1 MEPIN
6 CTFEGISVDRRRL
19 TVARG
24 GQLVDLEPKA
34 LDVLLYLIDHR
45 DRLVTKE
52 ELLDAVW
59 KDTFVTPNV
68 LTRAVALI
76 RKGLG
81 DDADEPRIIETVA
94 KRGYRFIAAVQTE
107 PGPLEERVAPQDT
120 PVVVAAPAGREGS
133 ERSTSTRARTP
144 RWTMAAV
151 LALFAAVATIVLAVM
166 VFNRP
171 RNVTAAPSLAAFRRL
186 TTRAGYNGQPA
197 VSADGRSV
205 AYVSDRTGSLEIYVT
220 GLVATGTETTLT
232 SNGGQNIEPD
242 WSPDG
247 HWIAFHSRKLGGI
260 WVVPSNGG
268 QPQQIAPKGA
278 SPSWAPDSERLV
290 FTSDNGGFSEQAIL
304 MTVRRDGS
312 DLKPLTRIGQSPG
325 GALAPSWS
333 HNGKFIA
340 FANGFGGGAIAPGLF
355 ILTVETGQ
363 IRQVLSAQYQGRP
376 QFGPDDD
383 VLYWQGWSNPVS
395 PSLRRAR
402 LDPVTG
408 EFIGEAETVL
418 PIDGLGDGVSIS
430 GNGIVALGQAQD
442 DDNLWSIEM
451 SPAGAAAEP
460 RRITNETVRNNRP
473 SISAT
478 GRVAFTRL
486 SPGNPATIWVMDP
499 DGTHA
504 EALLP
509 GVQGMAPSWSRDGS
523 RLFVMQRD
531 RAVWVEMGTR
541 RVTEVPLSVGKIQP
555 AFPRLAPDDSSIAYH
570 RIETDGRMSVW
581 IAPLDGGPERRVAA
595 DPQGIGF
602 PIWSSDG
609 KMLAVEMRRDDQT
622 HFGIVPSDGSGP
634 IREIVSDR
642 GHSWPNG
649 WSPDSRRIV
658 YAGEREGVW
667 NIWEV
672 DVATRVSRPLT
683 RFTLPIGYVRYPVW
697 SPDGRR
703 VVFERAIRSGS
714 VWTMSL
720 K

>member
-1 MEPIN
+1 MEPTN
-6 CTFEGISVDRRRL
+6 YTFEGISVDRRRF
-19 TVARG
+19 TVTRDG
-24 GQLVDLEPKA
+24 RLVDLEPKA

-76 RKGLG
+76 RKALG

-94 KRGYRFIAAVQTE
+94 KRGYRVIARVRSE
-107 PGPLEERVAPQDT
+107 PGHLEESA
-120 PVVVAAPAGREGS
+120 AAPLTPLAVSSPAVREGIQQ
-133 ERSTSTRARTP
+133 
-144 RWTMAAV
+144 RWKIVAV
-151 LALFAAVATIVLAVM
+151 LVLLAAVATVILVVT

-171 RNVTAAPSLAAFRRL
+171 DGNGTPPSFSALRRL

-197 VSADGRSV
+197 VSPDGRSV
-205 AYVSDRTGSLEIYVT
+205 AYVSDRTGSLELYVT

-268 QPQQIAPKGA
+268 QPQQISPKGA
-278 SPSWAPDSERLV
+278 SPSWAPDSDRLV

-304 MTVRRDGS
+304 MTVRRAGS

-325 GALAPSWS
+325 GAVAPAWS

-340 FANGFGGGAIAPGLF
+340 FANGFGGGTVPPGLF
-355 ILTVETGQ
+355 MLTVETGQ
-363 IRQVLSAQYQGRP
+363 IRQVLSAPYQGRP
-376 QFGPDDD
+376 QFGPGDD

-402 LDPVTG
+402 LDPGTG
-408 EFIGEAETVL
+408 AFVSEAETVL
-418 PIDGLGDGVSIS
+418 PISGLGDGVSIS
-430 GNGIVALGQAQD
+430 RSGVVVLGQAQD
-442 DDNLWSIEM
+442 DDNLWTIEM
-451 SPAGAAAEP
+451 SATGVAAAP
-460 RRITNETVRNNRP
+460 ARITNETVRNNRP
-473 SISAT
+473 SISPT
-478 GRVAFTRL
+478 GQVAFTRL
-486 SPGNPATIWVMDP
+486 SPGNPTTIWLMDP
-499 DGTHA
+499 DGGRA

-523 RLFVMQRD
+523 RLFVMQSD
-531 RAVWVEMGTR
+531 RAVWIDIATR
-541 RVTEVPLSVGKIQP
+541 RVSEIPLAVAKIQP
-555 AFPRLAPDDSSIAYH
+555 AFPRLAPDDSRIAYH

-581 IAPLDGGPERRVAA
+581 IKPLDGGPERRVVA

-602 PIWSSDG
+602 PVWSRDG
-609 KMLAVEMRRDDQT
+609 RMLAVEMRRDDQT
-622 HFGIVPSDGSGP
+622 HIGIVPADGSRP
-634 IREIVSDR
+634 IEPIVTER

-649 WSPDSRRIV
+649 WSPDSRGIV
-658 YAGEREGVW
+658 YAGQRDGVW

-672 DVATRVSRPLT
+672 DVATKVSRPLT
-683 RFTLPIGYVRYPVW
+683 RFTLPIGYVRYPIW

-703 VVFERAIRSGS
+703 LIFERAIRSGS
-714 VWTMSL
+714 VWTMTV